1 MYDIFANILNDF
13 NDFCKK
19 ADEFIEKQKE
29 YENFK
34 TLICEVLRGSAFSSK
49 PFLTPLDE
57 LTLVAHTGALLL
69 SWFLSLWGPV
79 GAVLNRFSR
88 FQLFVTLWTVCSP
101 PGSSVHAI
109 VQARILEWAAISSSR
124 GSSRPRD

>member
-1 MYDIFANILNDF
+1 MYIYVGRLLFLT
-13 NDFCKK
+13 
-19 ADEFIEKQKE
+19 
-29 YENFK
+29 FK